1 MGPKTVFPFSFF
13 GLIIIKFSYRL
24 CVLSQVSLLTSLL
37 LRWNKI
43 RFVESS
49 QGIRKTYSYLFE
61 KKMPK
66 IPSSQ
71 IIYSLL
77 NITWCTCMQFIA
89 SLWIRASKG
98 WSTYNGQCAMGTYRR
113 MVQDEGV
120 LFISGSSDAELNAY
134 MKYRWIKLLTSLQ
147 AESFPFTL
155 PNVKFLNFQ
164 WSRMKWLHCWS
175 NNMYWFFAS
184 PFMHFS
190 FNSDH
195 KISNMKNRIQN
206 FIQYWWGSFSCSI
219 SR

>member
-1 MGPKTVFPFSFF
+1 MYMHAIHSKFMNQSFQR
-13 GLIIIKFSYRL
+13 LINIQWTMCHGHIQENGTRRRRVVYFRFFWCWVKCL
-24 CVLSQVSLLTSLL
+24 HEIQM
-37 LRWNKI
+37 NKA
-43 RFVESS
+43 
-49 QGIRKTYSYLFE
+49 TY
-61 KKMPK
+61 
-66 IPSSQ
+66 
-71 IIYSLL
+71 
-77 NITWCTCMQFIA
+77 
-89 SLWIRASKG
+89 
-98 WSTYNGQCAMGTYRR
+98 
-113 MVQDEGV
+113 
-120 LFISGSSDAELNAY
+120 
-134 MKYRWIKLLTSLQ
+134 TSLQ